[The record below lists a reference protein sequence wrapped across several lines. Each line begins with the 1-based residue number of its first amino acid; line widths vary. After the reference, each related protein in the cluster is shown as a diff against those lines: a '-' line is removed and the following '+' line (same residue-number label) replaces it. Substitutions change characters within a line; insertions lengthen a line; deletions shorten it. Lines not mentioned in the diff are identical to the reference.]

1 MLLAVIFASIVQ
13 TAVSHDSSHSC
24 HDHCKWKETQSDDEN
39 VDEYCEKNDDSTCR
53 CTYSLLTDEC
63 LPETHT
69 HDDDC
74 FDNTATLVSM
84 WAAIGLLILISLG
97 LCAWC
102 LIWVMRTISNEKT
115 VVADVTSHGQ
125 KYFAPMNYPPRGY
138 DQIPV
143 ADVTSHGQK
152 YFPPMNYPPDG
163 YKEIPAAAP
172 VNDNNMG
179 QYTRDYPA
187 QISRGVP
194 VSWT

>member
-102 LIWVMRTISNEKT
+102 LIWVMRTISNEET
-115 VVADVTSHGQ
+115 VVADVTSHGHVSQ
-125 KYFAPMNYPPRGY
+125 PIHSLHGY
-138 DQIPV
+138 NKV
-143 ADVTSHGQK
+143 
-152 YFPPMNYPPDG
+152 
-163 YKEIPAAAP
+163 P
-172 VNDNNMG
+172 VNDNNMV
-179 QYTRDYPA
+179 QYTRDYPE
-187 QISRGVP
+187 QIPTGVPYLYPEQIRRGVP
-194 VSWT
+194 VPWT

>member
-115 VVADVTSHGQ
+115 VVTDV
-125 KYFAPMNYPPRGY
+125 
-138 DQIPV
+138 IP
-143 ADVTSHGQK
+143 HGQK
-152 YFPPMNYPPDG
+152 YFPPMIYSSDG
-163 YKEIPAAAP
+163 YKEIPTAAP
-172 VNDNNMG
+172 VNDNNIAP
-179 QYTRDYPA
+179 YTRNYPE
-187 QISRGVP
+187 QRGVP
-194 VSWT
+194 VTGGVYY